1 MFSQV
6 RICTCPLR
14 DMQQEESRNSRKDA
28 QAANISHN
36 LASGVRNTGM
46 KHSTSVSI
54 PQYSVPQ
61 TISRPYN
68 DPDNIFFVPVRG
80 IVNFHKVNKFAE
92 FLDLTDGHDGDCYSD
107 QIKKVKAER
116 NQLVQTSNPSINTQ
130 SHSSPSTEIHSPS
143 PPKRLCV
150 VKGNNITPST
160 ELRPPV
166 QPRANYIVPIMP
178 KPEQRS
184 VKGLL
189 MRNLG
194 PGPVRRPLQ
203 GANTTMIPPRATI
216 ILPPR
221 PPLGEKH

>member
-130 SHSSPSTEIHSPS
+130 SHSSPSTEIHFPS

-184 VKGLL
+184 VKSLL